1 MKYLNELGNIYK
13 NKGNTNN
20 IIKDIDNQI
29 EKFRNSN
36 IHNNIENE
44 YDMIGNRINSKNFN
58 DINTDVNSLD
68 NEINLNTDKININIP
83 DLKNTIEF
91 TEKSNDLIKE
101 HNYISKKI
109 TNELNR
115 KKKMIASHERMLQT
129 SQDKNIYKEKLM
141 YSYIALIISII
152 VLLLVSFYYFK
163 I

>member
-1 MKYLNELGNIYK
+1 MKYLNELGSIYK
-13 NKGNTNN
+13 NKGNKNN

-36 IHNNIENE
+36 IHNNLENE
-44 YDMIGNRINSKNFN
+44 YDMIGNRINSKNYN
-58 DINTDVNSLD
+58 DINTDVNNLD
-68 NEINLNTDKININIP
+68 NQINLNTDKININIP
-83 DLKNTIEF
+83 DLRNTIEF
-91 TEKSNDLIKE
+91 SEKSNDLIKE
-101 HNYISKKI
+101 HSYISKKI

-129 SQDKNIYKEKLM
+129 SQDTNIYKEKLM
-141 YSYIALIISII
+141 YSYVALIISII